1 MQSVYVYY
9 VDFRYGIV
17 RSFVDIYNK
26 DGKRVKPG
34 TFGTDHTILK
44 RAVDEIPELVA
55 IVDDQS
61 LTFEEKIV
69 LVLSK
74 YDNDY
79 LKK

>member
-1 MQSVYVYY
+1 M
-9 VDFRYGIV
+9 
-17 RSFVDIYNK
+17 RSYVDIYNR

-34 TFGTDHTILK
+34 TFGTYHTILK

-55 IVDDQS
+55 IVDDEN

-69 LVLSK
+69 LVLST
-74 YDNDY
+74 YDKEY